1 MPLKTVMIPS
11 EARMEDKRLNK
22 LKDNEWLPQPMNG
35 GIYVCG
41 SAGAGKSS
49 WLYSFY
55 NEWCPMYF
63 DEVVVFCA
71 TRDSAETWN
80 KLKQRNVVV
89 LHKYSDQI
97 LDNYLKDLEEEQLQR
112 KEDGKFPLRVSII
125 FDDMAGAKITN
136 NSKPTALDRLALNCR
151 HYNVL
156 YIISTQRFRIIS
168 NTLRQNVMYVVLYRM
183 AKPDLKRVAEE
194 FSDPLSPD
202 DFLEMATKITSMKHK
217 YIFIDLRAPPE
228 KRFRYEMNQII

>member
-11 EARMEDKRLNK
+11 EERKEDKRLK
-22 LKDNEWLPQPMNG
+22 KIKDYEWLPTPMNG
-35 GIYVCG
+35 GMYVCG

-71 TRDSAETWN
+71 TKDSADTWN
-80 KLKQRNVVV
+80 KLKQRNIVV
-89 LHKYSDQI
+89 LHKYSDAI
-97 LDNYLKDLEEEQLQR
+97 LDNYLKDLEEEQIQR
-112 KEDGKFPLRVSII
+112 HKDGKFPLRVSIL
-125 FDDMAGAKITN
+125 FDEMAGARITN

-168 NTLRQNVMYVVLYRM
+168 NTLRQNVHYVVLYRM

-194 FSDPLSPD
+194 FSDPLSPE
-202 DFLEMATKITSMKHK
+202 DFLEMATKITNMKHK
-217 YIFIDLRAPPE
+217 YLFIDLRAQPE